1 MQECKDQRGCD
12 FSSFSQKD
20 KICALYKAC
29 DILDISE
36 VSYTTSKWSCEL
48 PSTCKYQFKNNQDL
62 WFDKIEN

>member
-20 KICALYKAC
+20 KICALYIAC

-48 PSTCKYQFKNNQDL
+48 PSTCKYQDL
-62 WFDKIEN
+62 WYDIF